1 MGSIMYTSFGREKPK
16 WPGSETWPLLFPNC
30 VNLGKLFFLSEL
42 SLLCEMVIIIVK
54 NNNSNNKTYRQG
66 CCEDQMR

>member
-1 MGSIMYTSFGREKPK
+1 MGSIMYTSFGREKSK
-16 WPGSETWPLLFPNC
+16 WPGSEVWALLLPNC

-42 SLLCEMVIIIVK
+42 SLLCEMVRIIVK
-54 NNNSNNKTYRQG
+54 NNSNKKTYLQG

>member
-1 MGSIMYTSFGREKPK
+1 MATDSYLKSEMGSIMYTSFGREKPE
-16 WPGSETWPLLFPNC
+16 WPGGEAWALLFPNC

-54 NNNSNNKTYRQG
+54 NNNSNNKT
-66 CCEDQMR
+66 